1 MKVAVIKELFPGEHR
16 VALVP
21 AVVSTLVK
29 ADHAVLIESNAGLA
43 AGFSDADY
51 EQAGGRI
58 VDRDEAFRKPTAYS
72 LFARA
77 EPPVK
82 HGNQTEKECPPIQQS
97 SAWLTHSAT
106 VKRVLKTQ
114 KLEQLSTRWNLFLV
128 LRVPKAWMFYQAKQ
142 ILQVTRLSFS
152 ELLALKKILP
162 MMTTAA
168 GTIRPAKALI
178 LGAGVAGLQ
187 AIATAK
193 RLGAQ
198 VLAYDVRP
206 AVKEQ
211 VESLGAKF
219 VELDLETE
227 SSETKGGYAKAMT
240 RRVLQKAART
250 AWQSHSRM

>member
-58 VDRDEAFRKPTAYS
+58 VDRDEAFQADCVLTVRTCGAAGETWESDRKRMSANSAIIGMADPLGNCEACLEDAKTGATIYA
-72 LFARA
+72 LELVPRITRA
-77 EPPVK
+77 
-82 HGNQTEKECPPIQQS
+82 QS
-97 SAWLTHSAT
+97 MDVLSSQANIAGYEAVLLGAT
-106 VKRVLKTQ
+106 
-114 KLEQLSTRWNLFLV
+114 
-128 LRVPKAWMFYQAKQ
+128 
-142 ILQVTRLSFS
+142 
-152 ELLALKKILP
+152 ALKKILP

-168 GTIRPAKALI
+168 GTIRPAKVLI

-206 AVKEQ
+206 AVL
-211 VESLGAKF
+211 SLI
-219 VELDLETE
+219 
-227 SSETKGGYAKAMT
+227 
-240 RRVLQKAART
+240 
-250 AWQSHSRM
+250 HI